1 MRVFPVTALALVA
14 LLTAA
19 GCASETPDET
29 PEGAGGTE
37 DAAVE
42 TTDGGSV
49 DDGSAGEEGGTGE
62 EVVERFYAASEQ
74 ITVELTLYSTDD
86 GGRSTP
92 FFSGYRPTVEFDHLG
107 QSVACSVQLPA
118 ELDQFTPGETHLV
131 GLECNEGV
139 TVHVD
144 EPGLTLVES
153 GKENGEGE
161 VVFTEV

>member
-1 MRVFPVTALALVA
+1 MRTTHAVLPAVLVA
-14 LLTAA
+14 LLLA
-19 GCASETPDET
+19 GCSGQSVDPAEEVADSPAEAVEREVEETTAQTE
-29 PEGAGGTE
+29 AGTE
-37 DAAVE
+37 
-42 TTDGGSV
+42 
-49 DDGSAGEEGGTGE
+49 EEA
-62 EVVERFYAASEQ
+62 VERFYAASEQ

-92 FFSGYRPTVEFDHLG
+92 FFSGYRPTVEFDHLD
-107 QSVACSVQLPA
+107 QSVGCSVQLPA

-131 GLECNEGV
+131 GLECNEDV